1 MLRREAEIAQG
12 NHETGPGDTTVS
24 TVIDDVVAF
33 CRMFAMLEREQVCC
47 GTVTVAQ
54 CVVLQT
60 LLEGTWDVST
70 LASHARVTKGAMTR
84 LLDGL
89 EARGF
94 VERHQDPDDG
104 RRWLIELTAA
114 GTKEARRLADMTENA
129 VAMIIARMPKDMR
142 MPAVAMISELRKA
155 AEEVR
160 DQIDCC

>member
-1 MLRREAEIAQG
+1 M
-12 NHETGPGDTTVS
+12 S
-24 TVIDDVVAF
+24 TLVDDVVAF
-33 CRMFAMLEREQVCC
+33 CRMFAMLERDQVCC

-60 LLEGTWDVST
+60 LLEGAWDAST

-89 EARGF
+89 ESRGF

-114 GTKEARRLADMTENA
+114 GTKEAKRLAETTENA
-129 VAMIIARMPKDMR
+129 VALIMSRMPEDMR

>member
-1 MLRREAEIAQG
+1 MNTLV
-12 NHETGPGDTTVS
+12 N
-24 TVIDDVVAF
+24 DVVAF

-60 LLEGTWDVST
+60 LLDGTWDVSA
-70 LASHARVTKGAMTR
+70 LASHTGVTKGAMTR

-89 EARGF
+89 ESRGF

-104 RRWLIELTAA
+104 RRWLIELTAT
-114 GTKEARRLADMTENA
+114 GTKEAKRLADVTENA
-129 VAMIIARMPKDMR
+129 VALIMSRLPKDMR
-142 MPAVAMISELRKA
+142 KPAASIIAELRKA

>member
-1 MLRREAEIAQG
+1 MSA
-12 NHETGPGDTTVS
+12 V
-24 TVIDDVVAF
+24 VDDVVAF
-33 CRMFAMLEREQVCC
+33 CRMFAMLERDQVCC

-60 LLEGTWDVST
+60 LLEGTWDASA

-89 EARGF
+89 ESRGF

-104 RRWLIELTAA
+104 RRWLIELTAT
-114 GTKEARRLADMTENA
+114 GTKEARRLAGMTENA
-129 VAMIIARMPKDMR
+129 VALIMSRMPEDMR
-142 MPAVAMISELRKA
+142 KPAIAMISELRKA

-160 DQIDCC
+160 DQVDCC

>member
-1 MLRREAEIAQG
+1 M
-12 NHETGPGDTTVS
+12 S
-24 TVIDDVVAF
+24 TLVDDVVAF
-33 CRMFAMLEREQVCC
+33 CRMFAMVERDQVCC

-60 LLEGTWDVST
+60 LLEGTWDAST

-89 EARGF
+89 ESRGF
-94 VERHQDPDDG
+94 VERHQDADDG
-104 RRWLIELTAA
+104 RRWLIELTAT
-114 GTKEARRLADMTENA
+114 GTKEAKRLAGMTENA
-129 VAMIIARMPKDMR
+129 VALIMSRMPKDMR
-142 MPAVAMISELRKA
+142 KPAVAMIADLRKA

>member
-1 MLRREAEIAQG
+1 M
-12 NHETGPGDTTVS
+12 S
-24 TVIDDVVAF
+24 TVVDDVVGF
-33 CRMFAMLEREQVCC
+33 CRMFAMLERDQVCC

-70 LASHARVTKGAMTR
+70 LASHTRVTKGAMTR

-89 EARGF
+89 ESRGF

-104 RRWLIELTAA
+104 RRWLIQLTAT
-114 GTKEARRLADMTENA
+114 GTKEARRLAGMTENA
-129 VAMIIARMPKDMR
+129 VALIVSRMPKDMR
-142 MPAVAMISELRKA
+142 KPALAMIAELRRE

>member
-1 MLRREAEIAQG
+1 M
-12 NHETGPGDTTVS
+12 S
-24 TVIDDVVAF
+24 TLVDDVVAF
-33 CRMFAMLEREQVCC
+33 CRMFAMVERDQVCC

-60 LLEGTWDVST
+60 LLEGTWDAST
-70 LASHARVTKGAMTR
+70 LASQARVTKGAMTR

-89 EARGF
+89 ESRGF

-104 RRWLIELTAA
+104 RRWLIELTAT
-114 GTKEARRLADMTENA
+114 GTKEARRLAGMTENA
-129 VAMIIARMPKDMR
+129 VTLIMSRMPKDR
-142 MPAVAMISELRKA
+142 RKPAVALIADLRRA

>member
-1 MLRREAEIAQG
+1 MRSPSDAARRHLG
-12 NHETGPGDTTVS
+12 
-24 TVIDDVVAF
+24 
-33 CRMFAMLEREQVCC
+33 
-47 GTVTVAQ
+47 
-54 CVVLQT
+54 
-60 LLEGTWDVST
+60 
-70 LASHARVTKGAMTR
+70 
-84 LLDGL
+84 
-89 EARGF
+89 ARGF

-114 GTKEARRLADMTENA
+114 GTKEARRLANMTENA

>member
-1 MLRREAEIAQG
+1 M
-12 NHETGPGDTTVS
+12 S
-24 TVIDDVVAF
+24 TVVDDVVAF

-60 LLEGTWDVST
+60 LLEGTWDAST

-89 EARGF
+89 ESRGF
-94 VERHQDPDDG
+94 IDRRQDADDG
-104 RRWLIELTAA
+104 RRWLVELTAA
-114 GTKEARRLADMTENA
+114 GTEEARRLAGMTEHA
-129 VAMIIARMPKDMR
+129 VAMIMSRLPKDKR
-142 MPAVAMISELRKA
+142 RPAVEMISQLRKA

>member
-1 MLRREAEIAQG
+1 MNTL
-12 NHETGPGDTTVS
+12 V
-24 TVIDDVVAF
+24 DDVVAF
-33 CRMFAMLEREQVCC
+33 CRMFAMVERDQVCC

-60 LLEGTWDVST
+60 LLEGTWDAST
-70 LASHARVTKGAMTR
+70 LASHAHVTKGAMTR

-89 EARGF
+89 ESRGF

-104 RRWLIELTAA
+104 RRWLIELTAS
-114 GTKEARRLADMTENA
+114 GTKEAKRLASTTENA
-129 VAMIIARMPKDMR
+129 VALIMSRMPKNMR
-142 MPAVAMISELRKA
+142 KPAIAMIADLRKA

>member
-1 MLRREAEIAQG
+1 M
-12 NHETGPGDTTVS
+12 S
-24 TVIDDVVAF
+24 TLVDDVVAF
-33 CRMFAMLEREQVCC
+33 CRMFAMVERDQVCC

-60 LLEGTWDVST
+60 LLEGTWDAST

-89 EARGF
+89 ESRGF

-104 RRWLIELTAA
+104 RRWLIELTASGA
-114 GTKEARRLADMTENA
+114 KEAKRLAGMTENA
-129 VAMIIARMPKDMR
+129 VALIMSRMPKDMR
-142 MPAVAMISELRKA
+142 KPAVAMIADLRKA

>member
-1 MLRREAEIAQG
+1 MNTL
-12 NHETGPGDTTVS
+12 V
-24 TVIDDVVAF
+24 DDVVAF
-33 CRMFAMLEREQVCC
+33 CRMFAMLERDQVCC

-60 LLEGTWDVST
+60 LLEGTWDAST

-104 RRWLIELTAA
+104 RRWLIELTTT
-114 GTKEARRLADMTENA
+114 GTKEAERLAGMTENA
-129 VAMIIARMPKDMR
+129 VALIMSRMPKDTR
-142 MPAVAMISELRKA
+142 KPAAAMISDLRKA

>member
-1 MLRREAEIAQG
+1 
-12 NHETGPGDTTVS
+12 
-24 TVIDDVVAF
+24 
-33 CRMFAMLEREQVCC
+33 MFAMLEREQVCC

-60 LLEGTWDVST
+60 LLEGTWDASS

-89 EARGF
+89 DARGF

-104 RRWLIELTAA
+104 RRWLIALTPA
-114 GTKEARRLADMTENA
+114 GTKEAKRLAGMTENA
-129 VAMIIARMPKDMR
+129 VAMIVSRMPKDMR

>member
-1 MLRREAEIAQG
+1 MSAL
-12 NHETGPGDTTVS
+12 V
-24 TVIDDVVAF
+24 DDVVAF
-33 CRMFAMLEREQVCC
+33 CRMFAMVERDQICC

-60 LLEGTWDVST
+60 LLEGTWDAST
-70 LASHARVTKGAMTR
+70 LAGHARVTKGAMTR

-89 EARGF
+89 ESRGF

-104 RRWLIELTAA
+104 RRWLIELTAT
-114 GTKEARRLADMTENA
+114 GKKEAKRLAGMTENA
-129 VAMIIARMPKDMR
+129 VALIMSRMPKNMR
-142 MPAVAMISELRKA
+142 KPAVAMIADLRKA

>member
-1 MLRREAEIAQG
+1 M
-12 NHETGPGDTTVS
+12 S
-24 TVIDDVVAF
+24 TLVDDVVAF
-33 CRMFAMLEREQVCC
+33 CRMFAMLERDQVCC

-60 LLEGTWDVST
+60 LLDGTWDASA
-70 LASHARVTKGAMTR
+70 LASQARVTKGAMTR

-89 EARGF
+89 ESRGF

-104 RRWLIELTAA
+104 RRWLIELTTT
-114 GTKEARRLADMTENA
+114 GTKEASRLAGMTENA
-129 VAMIIARMPKDMR
+129 VALIMSRLPKDKR
-142 MPAVAMISELRKA
+142 KPAATMIADLRKA

>member
-1 MLRREAEIAQG
+1 M
-12 NHETGPGDTTVS
+12 S
-24 TVIDDVVAF
+24 TLVDDVVAF
-33 CRMFAMLEREQVCC
+33 CRMFAMVERDQVCC

-60 LLEGTWDVST
+60 LLEGTWDAST
-70 LASHARVTKGAMTR
+70 LASQARVTKGAMTR

-89 EARGF
+89 ESRGF

-104 RRWLIELTAA
+104 RRWLIELTATGA
-114 GTKEARRLADMTENA
+114 KEARRLAGMTENA
-129 VAMIIARMPKDMR
+129 VALIMSRMPKDKR
-142 MPAVAMISELRKA
+142 MPAVAMIADLRKA

>member
-1 MLRREAEIAQG
+1 M
-12 NHETGPGDTTVS
+12 S
-24 TVIDDVVAF
+24 TLVDDVVAF
-33 CRMFAMLEREQVCC
+33 CRMFAMVERDQVCC
-47 GTVTVAQ
+47 GAVTVAQ

-60 LLEGTWDVST
+60 LLEGTWDAST

-89 EARGF
+89 ESRGF

-104 RRWLIELTAA
+104 RRWLIELTAS
-114 GTKEARRLADMTENA
+114 GTKEARRLAGMTENA
-129 VAMIIARMPKDMR
+129 VALIMSRMPKDTR
-142 MPAVAMISELRKA
+142 KPAVAMIADLRRA

>member
-1 MLRREAEIAQG
+1 MNTLVG
-12 NHETGPGDTTVS
+12 
-24 TVIDDVVAF
+24 DVVAF
-33 CRMFAMLEREQVCC
+33 CRMFAMLERDQVCC

-60 LLEGTWDVST
+60 LLEGTWDAST

-89 EARGF
+89 ESRGF

-104 RRWLIELTAA
+104 RRWLIELTAT
-114 GTKEARRLADMTENA
+114 GTKEAKRLAGMTENA
-129 VAMIIARMPKDMR
+129 VALIMSRMPKDMR
-142 MPAVAMISELRKA
+142 KPAVAMIADLRKA

>member
-1 MLRREAEIAQG
+1 M
-12 NHETGPGDTTVS
+12 N
-24 TVIDDVVAF
+24 TVIDDIVAF

-60 LLEGTWDVST
+60 LLEGTWDVSA

-129 VAMIIARMPKDMR
+129 VAMIISRMPKDMR
-142 MPAVAMISELRKA
+142 MPAVAMISELRRA

>member
-1 MLRREAEIAQG
+1 MSSLVG
-12 NHETGPGDTTVS
+12 
-24 TVIDDVVAF
+24 DVVAF
-33 CRMFAMLEREQVCC
+33 CRMFAMVERDQVCC

-60 LLEGTWDVST
+60 LLEGTWDAST

-89 EARGF
+89 ESRGY

-104 RRWLIELTAA
+104 RRWLIELTAT
-114 GTKEARRLADMTENA
+114 GTKEARRLAGMTENA
-129 VAMIIARMPKDMR
+129 VALIMSRMPRDKR
-142 MPAVAMISELRKA
+142 KPAVAMIADLRKA

-160 DQIDCC
+160 DLIDCC

>member
-1 MLRREAEIAQG
+1 M
-12 NHETGPGDTTVS
+12 S
-24 TVIDDVVAF
+24 TVVDDVVGF
-33 CRMFAMLEREQVCC
+33 CRMFAMRARDQVCC

-60 LLEGTWDVST
+60 LREGTWDVST
-70 LASHARVTKGAMTR
+70 LASHTRVTKGAMTR

-89 EARGF
+89 ESRGF

-104 RRWLIELTAA
+104 RRWLIQLTAT
-114 GTKEARRLADMTENA
+114 GTKEARRLAGMTENA
-129 VAMIIARMPKDMR
+129 VALIVSRMPKDMR
-142 MPAVAMISELRKA
+142 KPALAMIAELRRA